1 MLIKD
6 TYRKVGEVHA
16 KKDTRLEDMGGGRGD
31 ATKRYLDEEEV
42 GGGEGRM
49 LLKDT
54 WTRRR

>member
-1 MLIKD
+1 
-6 TYRKVGEVHA
+6 
-16 KKDTRLEDMGGGRGD
+16 MGGGSGD

-54 WTRRR
+54 WTRRRLEEGREGCY